1 MAGEEAVGF
10 WALRGERR
18 GVLVVGCPG
27 HDGGR
32 AALLVGGAS
41 WSGSEEP
48 AKKCRGRSLTVCEV
62 RGGARAGEQEK
73 DCCDRKKGEFH
84 DGCADSAAFSLADF
98 ATKRQYSARIWPEK
112 RSWSRD
118 GTIVRTVVLY
128 KEKAKSR

>member
-32 AALLVGGAS
+32 AAQLVGGAS

-48 AKKCRGRSLTVCEV
+48 AEKCRGRSLTVCEV

-73 DCCDRKKGEFH
+73 DRCDRKEGEFH

-98 ATKRQYSARIWPEK
+98 AIKRQYFRADSAGK
-112 RSWSRD
+112 A
-118 GTIVRTVVLY
+118 VLVT
-128 KEKAKSR
+128 